1 MFESLG
7 RTVRYLATPTSAFL
21 LVTAA
26 LLGVVF
32 TAGQM
37 GPAARVAGADVR
49 VGGRSTRVLQDGSDW
64 LSQAY
69 WARKRAQRLGQRE
82 RLQYR
87 WSKQQS
93 SPLMTR
99 VKPKLYRTV
108 FVRLCDGYYF
118 PISFS
123 TTRDRFAEDEQ
134 ACVARCANEVRL
146 FYHPSDTQDDRELI
160 DRHGNAYADLAN
172 AFVYRTRYEP
182 SCQCRPPPWS
192 EEARQRHAMY
202 ATEAWQEK
210 AKQLAAAQARETEP
224 TNRSTTRSGPSE
236 VEAAAMSGETNGA
249 SDTAGFN
256 TFRMGLGGLSGA
268 PPVRGPRVRES
279 VDRSWRDRVFN
290 ILTD

>member
-108 FVRLCDGYYF
+108 CVRLCDGYYF

-146 FYHPSDTQDDRELI
+146 FYHPSDVQDDPELI
-160 DRHGNAYADLAN
+160 DRDGNAYADLAN
-172 AFVYRTRYEP
+172 AFVYRTRYQP
-182 SCQCRPPPWS
+182 SCQCRSLPWS

-202 ATEAWQEK
+202 ATDGWQEK
-210 AKQLAAAQARETEP
+210 AKQLAETEARESAP
-224 TNRSTTRSGPSE
+224 ANRSKARTGPRE
-236 VEAAAMSGETNGA
+236 VKAAAMSSETNGA
-249 SDTAGFN
+249 SGAAGFE
-256 TFRMGLGGLSGA
+256 TSRMSLGGLSGA
-268 PPVRGPRVRES
+268 PPAQGPRVTDS
-279 VDRSWRDRVFN
+279 VDRSWRDRVFTT
-290 ILTD
+290 LTD